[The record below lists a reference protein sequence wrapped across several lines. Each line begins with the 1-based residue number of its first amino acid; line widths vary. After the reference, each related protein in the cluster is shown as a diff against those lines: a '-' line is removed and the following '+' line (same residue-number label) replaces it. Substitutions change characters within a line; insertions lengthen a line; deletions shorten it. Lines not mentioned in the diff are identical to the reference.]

1 MKTKRNRKVI
11 PEVALPMNCPLVKAL
26 LLGFIENEV
35 KKIGFSR
42 VVVGMSGGVD
52 SSLSAYLAV
61 ESLGAENVIGIMMP
75 YRLSTPESLSDAQKV
90 AGSLG
95 IKSRLI
101 DITPM
106 IDAYFEKLADADH
119 VRRGN
124 KMARERMSIL
134 YDMSAVEG
142 ALVLGTSNKTELL
155 LGYGTIFGDMASALN
170 PIGDLYK
177 TQVRL
182 LASQVGVPPEIVAKQ
197 PSADLWLGQLDEEE
211 LGFTYDAVDKL
222 LYLMIDKR
230 YCRDELLSFGFD
242 ADFIDRVHLRI
253 QNNQFKRRLPLIA
266 KVSERTIDRDF
277 RYSRDWGR

>member
-1 MKTKRNRKVI
+1 
-11 PEVALPMNCPLVKAL
+11 MNCQIVKSV

-35 KKIGFSR
+35 KKIGFSK

-52 SSLSAYLAV
+52 STLSAYLAV
-61 ESLGAENVIGIMMP
+61 ESLGAEGVIGIMMP
-75 YRLSTPESLSDAQKV
+75 YRESVPETLTDAQR
-90 AGSLG
+90 AARILG
-95 IKSRLI
+95 IKFKVM

-106 IDAYFEKLADADH
+106 VDAYFEKFPDADLI
-119 VRRGN
+119 RRGN

-134 YDMSAVEG
+134 YDQSAVER

-155 LGYGTIFGDMASALN
+155 LGYGTLFGDMASALN

-177 TQVRL
+177 TQVRM
-182 LASQVGVPPEIVAKQ
+182 LAAHVGVPPEIVAKK
-197 PSADLWLGQLDEEE
+197 PSADLWLGQFDEEE
-211 LGFTYDAVDKL
+211 LGFTYEEVDKL

-230 YCRDELLSFGFD
+230 YCRDELLSFGFG
-242 ADFIDRVHLRI
+242 ADFVDKVHLRI

-277 RYSRDWGR
+277 RYARDWGR

>member
-1 MKTKRNRKVI
+1 
-11 PEVALPMNCPLVKAL
+11 MNCPLVKAL

-52 SSLSAYLAV
+52 SSLSAHLAV

-95 IKSRLI
+95 IKSRVI

-106 IDAYFEKLADADH
+106 VDAYFEKLADADH

-134 YDMSAVEG
+134 YDMSAVVG

-177 TQVRL
+177 TQVRV

-211 LGFTYDAVDKL
+211 LGFTYDEVDKL